1 MRIRTLFV
9 STLLAACAVLGGAG
23 MAAAD
28 DDGPQELTPREQAGL
43 EAATSIVD
51 ALLGGGVP
59 ITR

>member
-23 MAAAD
+23 MAAA

-59 ITR
+59 IAR